1 MAIQI
6 SGTTVINDS
15 RQLQNIGSL
24 DSTTAAA
31 ITAAGIGGVP
41 SGSSLPSTS
50 GNTNGDL
57 FQNTSDSLLY
67 VFNGTKGVWEPVIV
81 SPQPAPNTVAGDQTF
96 TNSTG
101 SDTTSTWTAPSGVYN
116 FCVVVVGAGGA
127 GNGTYKGG
135 GGGGGLAYKNH
146 IPCNP
151 GDSFSIFLGR
161 PSVGSNYGNL
171 NTGGDA
177 YITAYNDAE
186 KLVHASGGQTAWYA
200 IGGAGGQMLVGD
212 GGGDGGRGGDAQW
225 TYTSGGGGGA
235 AGYSGDG
242 GNGAGSFSSSSG
254 QNATNGAGGGGG
266 GGGSVRNPS
275 GYSPAGGGG
284 GVGLLGEGTSGSG
297 KFFTNTTGTNHFA
310 QGGQKGSGGSDGLGG
325 TWSAG
330 SGSKGGNYGGGSGG
344 HYGNITV
351 AGASACRIV
360 YKTGAPNIS
369 NYGFPSTNVT

>member
-1 MAIQI
+1 MAIKI
-6 SGTTVINDS
+6 GGTTVIDDS
-15 RQLQNIGSL
+15 RNLVNIASG
-24 DSTTAAA
+24 
-31 ITAAGIGGVP
+31 AGVI

-67 VFNGTKGVWEPVIV
+67 VFNGTKSVWEPVIV
-81 SPQPAPNTVAGDQTF
+81 TPQAAPNTVAGSQTF

-101 SDTTSTWTAPSGVYN
+101 SDVTTTWTVPSGVYN

-127 GNGTYKGG
+127 GNGVYKGG

-151 GDSFSIFLGR
+151 GDTFTIFLGR
-161 PSVGSNYGNL
+161 PSEGSNHSNL
-171 NTGGDA
+171 NSTGDA
-177 YITAYNDAE
+177 YITDGNNNKWA
-186 KLVHASGGQTAWYA
+186 HASGGQTAWYA

-242 GNGAGSFSSSSG
+242 GNGAGSFTSSSG

-275 GYSPAGGGG
+275 GFSPAGGGG
-284 GVGLLGEGTSGSG
+284 GVGLLGEGTSGAG
-297 KFFTNTTGTNHFA
+297 KFFTNTGSTNHFA
-310 QGGQKGSGGSDGLGG
+310 QGGIKGSGGTDGIGG
-325 TWSAG
+325 TWSNGG
-330 SGSKGGNYGGGSGG
+330 SEGGDYGGGSGG
-344 HYGNITV
+344 HYAHTV
-351 AGASACRIV
+351 IAGASACRVV
-360 YKTGAPNIS
+360 YKTGSPNIS